1 MSRFTEA
8 KRNEI
13 ATAINSQMKAA
24 AGHMTSFA
32 NDVQAVK
39 TKWTA
44 YVATEPDS
52 GELLGA
58 GLEFAAKC
66 QDLVDNNKTKLAHA
80 LDVIAAGMVDGEGQ
94 PLTRQDVLDI
104 IAEIPAAGE

>member
-13 ATAINSQMKAA
+13 ATAISRQMKTAA
-24 AGHMTSFA
+24 SHMTSFA

-39 TKWTA
+39 TKWAA
-44 YVATEPDS
+44 YVATDPDPS
-52 GELLGA
+52 ELTSA

-66 QDLVDNNKTKLAHA
+66 VDLVDNNKTRLAHA